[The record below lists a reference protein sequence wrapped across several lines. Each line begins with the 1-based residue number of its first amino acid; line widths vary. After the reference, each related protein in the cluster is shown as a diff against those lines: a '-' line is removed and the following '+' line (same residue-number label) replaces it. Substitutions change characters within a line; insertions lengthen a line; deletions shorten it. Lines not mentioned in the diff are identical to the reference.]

1 MYQGFARLSSLDRL
15 IERYSCSDKPEARG
29 RLWQTVMVGPVVYR
43 RCVAVVVDSRGLY
56 LHVKP
61 ILSSFPPV
69 LVPWS
74 EFRSASRAFLH
85 WRDARR
91 LEVGDPSVASITV
104 YGRVLDDMRPFLP
117 SILVNG
123 L

>member
-1 MYQGFARLSSLDRL
+1 MYRIFAKLSGLDRL
-15 IERYSCSDKPEARG
+15 IERYPCSNKPQGQESH
-29 RLWQTVMVGPVVYR
+29 WQTVMVGSVVYR
-43 RCVAVVVDSRGLY
+43 RCVSVISSPEGFY

-61 ILSSFPPV
+61 ILSSFAPA
-69 LVPWS
+69 LIPWS
-74 EFRSASRAFLH
+74 EFRRTDKAFLH

-91 LEVGDPSVASITV
+91 LVVGDPSVASITV

-117 SILVNG
+117 TLFVNG

>member
-1 MYQGFARLSSLDRL
+1 MYRAFANLSGLERL
-15 IERYSCSDKPEARG
+15 IKLYPCAVKPNEPERH
-29 RLWQTVMVGPVVYR
+29 WQTVQIGPVVYR
-43 RCVAVVVDSRGLY
+43 RCVDVIIGHQGLY

-61 ILSSFPPV
+61 IFSNYPAM

-91 LEVGDPSVASITV
+91 LVVGDPSASITV
-104 YGRVLDDMRPFLP
+104 YGRVLEDVRPFLA
-117 SILVNG
+117 SVLANG